1 MKIFWGQVNKQ
12 HFKENFWIWGPYK
25 KRWHNNLPSAQLF
38 LSLKLLHPTTHT
50 RQRAC
55 QSFAH
60 THTMQFID
68 GGHWSAHCQQMRA
81 LCRTIIL
88 FFSYISI
95 NLLHRLYTVYSN
107 KNPVLSSWS
116 RWSGNYLRPGA
127 EAEIIF
133 LIQQICTA
141 ISLENARMKKN
152 LHWDIFLMVLLL

>member
-1 MKIFWGQVNKQ
+1 MDLGSLQKKVAQQLAECPTFSLSKITP
-12 HFKENFWIWGPYK
+12 PY
-25 KRWHNNLPSAQLF
+25 HTHPPESLPIF
-38 LSLKLLHPTTHT
+38 RT
-50 RQRAC
+50 
-55 QSFAH
+55 H

-116 RWSGNYLRPGA
+116 RWSGNYDYLRPGA
-127 EAEIIF
+127 GAEIIF
-133 LIQQICTA
+133 LINMYCNQFGEC
-141 ISLENARMKKN
+141 
-152 LHWDIFLMVLLL
+152 